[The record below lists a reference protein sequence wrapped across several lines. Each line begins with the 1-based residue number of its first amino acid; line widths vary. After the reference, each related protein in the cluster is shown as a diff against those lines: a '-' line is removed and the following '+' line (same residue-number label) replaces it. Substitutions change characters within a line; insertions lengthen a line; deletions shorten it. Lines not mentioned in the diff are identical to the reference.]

1 MKGLGFHKPDR
12 EPGNEVGISLVEE
25 YKMVGYSV
33 FPSAKR
39 PKARFRRRTFH
50 EPNLIN

>member
-25 YKMVGYSV
+25 YKMVG
-33 FPSAKR
+33 
-39 PKARFRRRTFH
+39 
-50 EPNLIN
+50 